1 MCDKGAVRIKMLC
14 SHLVFG
20 HHADFRVPRRVFD
33 GIAAVYI
40 HCRADNLMEDNMNR
54 SLRARP
60 FILIALFPAILYAGE
75 VGAPVQIDP
84 SIQDYQHI
92 FAHKLTKKFVVGDV
106 VDKRKNAGSDTV
118 GETRTGRFTM
128 SALLCNPL
136 PSAILQRSLG
146 GMFREL
152 DALAEDKK
160 SADFQID
167 AEMLELTVEETNK
180 VFSQQIKARIKF
192 RVKVR
197 AAASGALVNQFVIR
211 AENSRSALNT
221 TPFAATVARNAMVSG
236 LHDLLES
243 LLTL

>member
-1 MCDKGAVRIKMLC
+1 
-14 SHLVFG
+14 
-20 HHADFRVPRRVFD
+20 
-33 GIAAVYI
+33 
-40 HCRADNLMEDNMNR
+40 MNR
-54 SLRARP
+54 SLRAR
-60 FILIALFPAILYAGE
+60 LSMVIALFPAILCAGE
-75 VGAPVQIDP
+75 IGAPVEIDP
-84 SIQDYQHI
+84 SIQNYSDL
-92 FAHKLTKKFVVGDV
+92 FTKKLTKKFIVGDV

-118 GETRTGRFTM
+118 GATRTGRFTM

-136 PSAILQRSLG
+136 PSAILQRSLD

-152 DALAEDKK
+152 GALAEDKK
-160 SADFQID
+160 SADFQVD

-211 AENSRSALNT
+211 AENSRSALT
-221 TPFAATVARNAMVSG
+221 TAPFAVTVARNAMVSG
-236 LHDLLES
+236 LQNLLES